1 MSATA
6 AKVGDLIL
14 SKGEA
19 ARELNVSPGRV
30 SQYIAE
36 RKIYGPAIVGE
47 GRSAKINVTL
57 AREQLRSSLDI
68 GQRLGN
74 GIATDLSDRD
84 VEVEYEDPSD
94 EPGLSGE
101 AAGQDA
107 APRVREIR
115 RVVDPTEEAIKLA
128 RLRSIEFGNREKA
141 EAELARRG
149 TYLRTDEVAAAMS
162 KIAGSMLNVFEG
174 GLADL
179 ATAVS
184 AQFKVPQRDALHLL
198 RSEFVKLRA
207 KAAEAARRA
216 GNEMPALKADDVAI
230 EGEEDA

>member
-36 RKIYGPAIVGE
+36 GKIYGAAIVGE
-47 GRSAKINVTL
+47 GRSAKINVDL
-57 AREQLRSSLDI
+57 ARQQLRSSLDI
-68 GQRLGN
+68 GQRFGN
-74 GIATDLSDRD
+74 GIATDLSDRE
-84 VEVEYEDPSD
+84 VEVVADDPAEERGTTEETGD
-94 EPGLSGE
+94 QV
-101 AAGQDA
+101 AAS
-107 APRVREIR
+107 RLRER
-115 RVVDPTEEAIKLA
+115 LRVVDPTEEAIKLA
-128 RLRSIEFGNREKA
+128 RLQSIQYGNREKA

-230 EGEEDA
+230 EGEEDN